1 MKDMV
6 RYAVTLALIAAFS
19 GGAIS
24 ATVGITTP
32 ITQAREA
39 KELQESLTT
48 LLPEAT
54 SFSPSELAGETYYIG
69 AKDGKTVGYLVNG
82 SANGYGG
89 AINVL
94 VAFNANGTV
103 RQIKILSHSETPG
116 IGSVVIES
124 ADFAAQFVGKEKKD
138 AFEVGKDIIAISGAS
153 RSSRGVTGAVKD
165 AVTFLNQNILP

>member
-1 MKDMV
+1 MKDMI
-6 RYAVTLALIAAFS
+6 RYAVILALIAAFS

-54 SFSPSELAGETYYIG
+54 SFTTSESDGETYYVG

-82 SANGYGG
+82 NANGYGG
-89 AINVL
+89 AIRVL
-94 VAFNANGTV
+94 VSFNAGGTV
-103 RQIKILSHSETPG
+103 KQIKILSHSETPG
-116 IGSVVIES
+116 IGSVVVES
-124 ADFAAQFVGKEKKD
+124 TDFAAQFVGKEKTA
-138 AFEVGKDIIAISGAS
+138 AFEVGKDITAISGAS
-153 RSSRGVTGAVKD
+153 RSSRGITGAVKD
-165 AVTFLNQNILP
+165 AVTFLNKNVLP